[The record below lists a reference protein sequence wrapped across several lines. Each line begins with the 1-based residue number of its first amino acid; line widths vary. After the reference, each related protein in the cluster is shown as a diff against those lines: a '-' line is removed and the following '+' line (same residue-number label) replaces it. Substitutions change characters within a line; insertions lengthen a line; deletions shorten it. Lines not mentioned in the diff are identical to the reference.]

1 MAKVEVDLTEY
12 DEMRNARKNAEE
24 QVKELKL
31 ELETLKKSY
40 EPNNILV
47 KNIYM
52 KKDIDITDVANG
64 IVSYIRSKRIDL
76 SSISFLLES
85 GRFFKEDIAN
95 YIRFGIERAKSVVD
109 YTNTEVKGF
118 NELEKEVRQTLED
131 NYKISMKTKERQL
144 EESKKNYNEKYEKL
158 EEEFEKQYKEL
169 ETKREIL
176 KDLQDGALK
185 VQREAEEKIKE
196 YENKNWF
203 KRLFKL

>member
-24 QVKELKL
+24 RVKELKL
-31 ELETLKKSY
+31 ELETLKNSY
-40 EPNNILV
+40 EPNNVLV
-47 KNIYM
+47 KNNYM
-52 KKDIDITDVANG
+52 KRRIDGMDVASKITDL
-64 IVSYIRSKRIDL
+64 IRTRNIDSRNL
-76 SSISFLLES
+76 FYLAA
-85 GRFFKEDIAN
+85 GRYFKEQIAALLKTE
-95 YIRFGIERAKSVVD
+95 IEKIEYVVD

-131 NYKISMKTKERQL
+131 NYKTSMETKEKQL
-144 EESKKNYNEKYEKL
+144 EESKKRYDEKYEKL

-169 ETKREIL
+169 EEKREIL

-185 VQREAEEKIKE
+185 VQRKAEEKIEE

-203 KRLFKL
+203 QRLFKL